1 MLSPATALLVV
12 QENLLVM
19 PVDFGASNGY
29 LITKPGYVV
38 LDNHP
43 YFYNMNPYLDIV
55 LRSAAVYGFM
65 VLAIRL
71 FGKKELSQLSTTDL
85 VFIILI
91 SNSVQNAMV
100 GSNSSLA
107 GGLVAALVLFS
118 LNYVLKLIMF
128 RSAKFKAL
136 IEDKPIILIH
146 EGILDQ
152 EHLTRTRITKDE
164 LEQAIR
170 EHGVQEIDEVKLAIL
185 EVDGNISVISGEG
198 KNLKQSRHKYRR
210 LHKTLTRGA

>member
-1 MLSPATALLVV
+1 
-12 QENLLVM
+12 
-19 PVDFGASNGY
+19 
-29 LITKPGYVV
+29 
-38 LDNHP
+38 
-43 YFYNMNPYLDIV
+43 MNPYLDIV

-65 VLAIRL
+65 VLAIRF

-107 GGLVAALVLFS
+107 GGLVAALVLFG
-118 LNYVLKLIMF
+118 LNHVLKLIMF

-146 EGILDQ
+146 EGTVDQ
-152 EHLTRTRITKDE
+152 EHLTRTRITHDE

-170 EHGVQEIDEVKLAIL
+170 EHGVQEIADVKLAIL